1 MIAHMPFDSFHDYV
15 AALDDRG
22 YLRHVTAEVDRDW
35 EITCVARQVFQ
46 RMAEH
51 ERYALMFDHVRGFDM
66 PVVVGAFGASR
77 EIYAFAVDARP
88 EELLERWADALAR
101 PVQPETVSE
110 AACQEIVLTGKDV
123 DLCKLP
129 VPVWT
134 PPMDPGPFFTATCVI
149 TRDPDTGVRN
159 VGTRRMQ
166 VKGPNRTGMNLTPK
180 SHTERHVLMNEA
192 QGKNTPCAVTIGAE
206 PVIGMLSATRLPYGV
221 DEVAVAG
228 GLKRAPVK
236 LIKARTMD
244 MEVPASAEIVL
255 EGEILAGVRE
265 EEGPFGEMSGF
276 FVSGKPA
283 FVFQVNAITMRR
295 NPFLQGWLSQKPPS
309 ESTKL
314 RSIAHEGLVYKHL
327 TRDMAIPGV
336 QDVHV
341 TESSS
346 SQGHLLVRMKSRGR
360 DHSQNVLT
368 SALTF
373 TPRLGKITAVFDD
386 DIDIR
391 DPFQVD
397 WAIAFRAQPE
407 RDMTIYP
414 KLAEMHWDP
423 STTSGASHEGY
434 GLGFEKIGSKLAIDA
449 TKKWE
454 YTPLSMPPDE
464 MQEQVRKDWNKYGL
478 PPLRDRGDVF

>member
-1 MIAHMPFDSFHDYV
+1 MIATMPFDYFRDYV
-15 AALDDRG
+15 AALDQHG
-22 YLRHVTAEVDRDW
+22 YLRHVTTAVDREW
-35 EITCVARQVFQ
+35 ELTCVARQVFQ
-46 RMAEH
+46 HMAEH
-51 ERYALMFDHVRGFDM
+51 ERYALMFDHVAGFDM

-77 EIYAFAVDARP
+77 EIYAFGVDAQP
-88 EELLERWADALAR
+88 NELLERWADALAK
-101 PVQPETVSE
+101 PIQPELVET
-110 AACQEIVLTGKDV
+110 APCQEIVLTGPDV

-149 TRDPDTGVRN
+149 TTDPDTGVRN

-192 QGKNTPCAVTIGAE
+192 NGRNTPCAVAIGAE
-206 PVIGMLSATRLPYGV
+206 PVLGMLSATRLHYGQ
-221 DEVAVAG
+221 DEVAIAG
-228 GLKRAPVK
+228 GLKRAPVN
-236 LIKARTMD
+236 LVKARTMD
-244 MEVPASAEIVL
+244 MEVPASAEIIL

-276 FVSGKPA
+276 FVTGKPA

-295 NPFLQGWLSQKPPS
+295 NSLLQGWISQKPPS

-314 RSIAHEGLVYKHL
+314 RSIAHEGLVYKYL
-327 TRDMAIPGV
+327 TRDMAIGGV
-336 QDVHV
+336 LDVHV

-346 SQGHLLVRMKSRGR
+346 SQGHLLVRINSRGR

-373 TPRLGKITAVFDD
+373 TPRLGKITAVFDE

-407 RDMTIYP
+407 RDVRIYP

-434 GLGFEKIGSKLAIDA
+434 GLGYEKIGSKMAIDA
-449 TKKWE
+449 TKKWN
-454 YTPLSMPPDE
+454 YTPLSLPPDE
-464 MQEQVRKDWNKYGL
+464 MQAKVRAQWDKYGL
-478 PPLRDRGDVF
+478 PPLREKGDVF